1 MVAIGEDI
9 CKNIIFILFKGFFI
23 MQNKLALAIV
33 LGLTLIP
40 VAQAADSCY
49 DLWHKRNAIFD
60 GHGYCFS
67 SDLASR
73 IFDNSDCSTKN
84 PRLSRAERKQ
94 VRKIK
99 RQERRRKCKVD

>member
-1 MVAIGEDI
+1 M
-9 CKNIIFILFKGFFI
+9 FKGFCI
-23 MQNKLALAIV
+23 MRNKSALAIA
-33 LGLTLIP
+33 LALTVIP
-40 VAQAADSCY
+40 VTQTQAAESCY

-84 PRLSRAERKQ
+84 PRLSRAEKRQ

>member
-1 MVAIGEDI
+1 MR
-9 CKNIIFILFKGFFI
+9 
-23 MQNKLALAIV
+23 NKLALAIV
-33 LGLTLIP
+33 LALTAIP
-40 VAQAADSCY
+40 VTQAQATSCY

-60 GHGYCFS
+60 AHGYCFR
-67 SDLASR
+67 SDLAGR